1 MQNVFLADYVLR
13 QERSYCMTGNVLLL
27 ILAFILTILYRLFVS
42 LNIRYA
48 AMSKAEYKD
57 YQRNHSV
64 IERWFFIQAS
74 NCCKDK
80 YSRGEHK
87 KIHHKNHV
95 FLYSLFTI
103 LLHIFFLFLTIVFI
117 LCVKEVISQ
126 SLWNGACA
134 AYYIFFLLSIIPL
147 YFIEGI
153 RNREYHKNR
162 HK

>member
-1 MQNVFLADYVLR
+1 
-13 QERSYCMTGNVLLL
+13 MTGKVLLL
-27 ILAFILTILYRLFVS
+27 ILAFILTTLYRMFVS
-42 LNIRYA
+42 LNMRYS
-48 AMSKAEYKD
+48 AMSKSEYTD
-57 YQRNHSV
+57 YQRNYSV
-64 IERWFFIQAS
+64 IKRWFFIQAS

-87 KIHHKNHV
+87 TIHHKNHV

-103 LLHIFFLFLTIVFI
+103 LLHIFFLLLTIAFI
-117 LCVKEVISQ
+117 LSVKEIISQ
-126 SLWNGACA
+126 FLWNGACA
-134 AYYIFFLLSIIPL
+134 GYYICFLLSIIPL